1 MISTL
6 IDKASDILAEL
17 TWIQNNVSPEELEEQ
32 YDIDTVSDL
41 LNEVS
46 ELLGA

>member
-1 MISTL
+1 MINAL

-17 TWIQNNVSPEELEEQ
+17 TWIQDNVSPEELEQE

-41 LNEVS
+41 LKEVS